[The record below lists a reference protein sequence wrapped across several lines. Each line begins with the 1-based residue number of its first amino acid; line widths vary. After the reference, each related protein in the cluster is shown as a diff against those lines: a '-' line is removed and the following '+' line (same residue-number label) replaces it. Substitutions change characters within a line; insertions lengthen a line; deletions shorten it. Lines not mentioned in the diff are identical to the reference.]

1 MKLRKLLFALCFLVA
16 IAASIKSF
24 REPDLWWQIRTGE
37 WILEHHEVPKQDVF
51 SYTMNG
57 TEWINIKWGFEVLA
71 AVVTKIAGPESVFII
86 QSLANCLLVFFLL
99 KLSVFYFRKH
109 GVDYPLTNS
118 NFIFSGVITFVI
130 LMIGAE
136 YRMIGRPEMFSHL
149 FTILFLVLLEKHR
162 LSPSRLIYAII
173 PLQLLWAN
181 MHEAF
186 GIGIVIL
193 AIYTVCAW
201 TERIFSKDKKQDA
214 VQLSIIS
221 IAAIASVVINPNGI
235 ELLTRP
241 FNIMNQVYSNKYTTE
256 LLDFTAAEWWK
267 KEAYI
272 GMFFSLVS
280 IVTFLAIKK
289 NERTKHTPLQRFI
302 AKFNNPYLI
311 TIIAFLYLGLTAYR
325 NLIFISLIC
334 FPVFHYSVFLGL
346 KRLYEKGKRIEK
358 FSAPSLVILLILFYA
373 AIVSNKYYKFTNSRD
388 RFGLEV
394 LSINNPT
401 GAADYIQKNN
411 LKNKVCFSDYLTSS
425 YLLWKLQPEFKTY
438 IDLRDLDVFPAAFFN
453 EFLRDVNS
461 AKDFYKL
468 DSIRHFDYAVVF
480 RPQFSTLHA
489 YLYNDSIYAL
499 KYVDPVAAVYEKTD
513 NFSRD
518 DIFEKCKPVKPGTF
532 ATAVNKILNPLYTP
546 YAYSTIET
554 DYIAASYYLNVGRV
568 ELAKQRAD
576 NLAMNAKTRY
586 KAGELM
592 GQIYFRSAM
601 QEPNDSAR
609 QGLLSLAEESFLQ
622 SLRDNNSFAPSF
634 LGLGS
639 VHYSQKN
646 YTGAISALNKCL
658 AIDDDNY
665 DAHLSIAQCY
675 RELINTGS
683 AKKEEY
689 RIKLLQH
696 YLKANALNPGNPM
709 VVANIGFVY
718 FQSSDC
724 DRAKEYLS
732 EVAGRE
738 GLGYNDSL
746 AVLNCLRQ
754 CGY

>member
-1 MKLRKLLFALCFLVA
+1 MKLQKLVFILCLLVA

-71 AVVTKIAGPESVFII
+71 ALVTKIAGPESVFFI
-86 QSLANCLLVFFLL
+86 QSIVNCLLVFFLL
-99 KLSVFYFRKH
+99 KLSILLFRKN
-109 GVDYPLTNS
+109 GIENPPTQSSFLL
-118 NFIFSGVITFVI
+118 SGVITFLV
-130 LMIGAE
+130 LMIGTE

-149 FTILFLVLLEKHR
+149 FTILFLVLLEKNR
-162 LSPSRLIYAII
+162 LSPSRQIYIII

-193 AIYTVCAW
+193 AIYTVSAW
-201 TERIFSKDKKQDA
+201 IDRMFSKDNKSDA
-214 VQLSIIS
+214 IQLSLIS

-235 ELLTRP
+235 DLLTRP
-241 FNIMNQVYSNKYTTE
+241 FNILNQVYSNKYTTE
-256 LLDFTAAEWWK
+256 LLDFTAPEWWK

-272 GMFFSLVS
+272 GMLFSLVS
-280 IVTFLAIKK
+280 ILTMLAMKK
-289 NERTKHTPLQRFI
+289 NEKSKYTQFQRFVLKI
-302 AKFNNPYLI
+302 NNPYLI
-311 TIIAFLYLGLTAYR
+311 TVIAFFYLGLTAYR

-334 FPVFHYSVFLGL
+334 FPVFHYFVFLGL
-346 KRLYEKGKRIEK
+346 RRWSNKAKRIEK
-358 FSAPSLVILLILFYA
+358 YAVHASIVLLVLFYV

-411 LKNKVCFSDYLTSS
+411 LRNKVCFSDYLTSS

-461 AKDFYKL
+461 VKDFHKL

-480 RPQFSTLHA
+480 RPQFNALHA
-489 YLYNDSIYAL
+489 YLYNDSVYAL

-513 NFSRD
+513 AFSRD
-518 DIFEKCKPVKPGTF
+518 DIFEKCKPVKPGSF
-532 ATAVNKILNPLYTP
+532 ATAVNKILNPFYTP
-546 YAYSTIET
+546 YAYSGIET

-576 NLAMNAKTRY
+576 NLALSAKTRY

-601 QEPNDSAR
+601 QEANDSAR
-609 QGLLSLAEESFLQ
+609 QGLLSLAEESYLQ

-639 VHYSQKN
+639 VHYAQKN
-646 YTGAISALNKCL
+646 YTGAISDLNKCL
-658 AIDDDNY
+658 ALDEDNY
-665 DAHLSIAQCY
+665 DAHLTIAQCY
-675 RELINTGS
+675 RELISTGT
-683 AKKEEY
+683 ARKDEY
-689 RIKLLQH
+689 RNKLLQH
-696 YLKANALNPGNPM
+696 YLKANDLNPGNPM
-709 VVANIGFVY
+709 VIANIGFVY
-718 FQSSDC
+718 FQVNDC
-724 DRAKEYLS
+724 ERAKEYLS
-732 EVAGRE
+732 EVAGRQ
-738 GLGYNDSL
+738 GLGNSDSL

>member
-1 MKLRKLLFALCFLVA
+1 MNLKKISLALCFLIA

-37 WILEHHEVPKQDVF
+37 WILEHHEVPKLDVF

-57 TEWINIKWGFEVLA
+57 KQWINIKWGFEVLA

-86 QSLANCLLVFFLL
+86 QSIVNCLIVFFLL
-99 KLSVFYFRKH
+99 KLSQLLFRKN
-109 GVDYPLTNS
+109 GIENPS
-118 NFIFSGVITFVI
+118 SQRNFLFSGVISFII
-130 LMIGAE
+130 LMTGVE

-149 FTILFLVLLEKHR
+149 FTILFLVILENNR
-162 LSPSRLIYAII
+162 LSPSKLIYAII

-193 AIYTVCAW
+193 AIYTLSAW
-201 TERIFSKDKKQDA
+201 LDRIFSKDRKSDA
-214 VQLSIIS
+214 IQLSIITIS
-221 IAAIASVVINPNGI
+221 AIASVVINPNGI
-235 ELLTRP
+235 DLLTRP

-256 LLDFTAAEWWK
+256 LLDFTAPEWWK

-272 GMFFSLVS
+272 GMLFSIVS
-280 IVTFLAIKK
+280 IVTLLAMKK
-289 NERTKHTPLQRFI
+289 NEKTKNTQFQ
-302 AKFNNPYLI
+302 KFVLKVNNPYLI
-311 TIIAFLYLGLTAYR
+311 TLIAFLYLGLTAYR

-334 FPVFHYSVFLGL
+334 FPVFHYSFYLGL
-346 KRLYEKGKRIEK
+346 RRWFEKAKRFQKYSI
-358 FSAPSLVILLILFYA
+358 PVVVVLLIFFYA
-373 AIVSNKYYKFTNSRD
+373 SIVSNKYYQFTNSRD

-425 YLLWKLQPEFKTY
+425 FLLWKLQPEFKTY

-461 AKDFYKL
+461 AKDFHKL
-468 DSIRHFDYAVVF
+468 DSLRHFDYAVVF
-480 RPQFSTLHA
+480 RPQFSALHA

-499 KYVDPVAAVYEKTD
+499 KYVDPVAAIYEKTD
-513 NFSRD
+513 NFTRD
-518 DIFEKCKPVKPGTF
+518 DIFEKCKPVKPGSF
-532 ATAVNKILNPLYTP
+532 ATAVNKILNPFYTS
-546 YAYSTIET
+546 YSYSGIET
-554 DYIAASYYLNVGRV
+554 DYIAASYYLTVGRV

-576 NLAMNAKTRY
+576 NLAQSAKTRY

-609 QGLLSLAEESFLQ
+609 QGLLSLAEESYLQ
-622 SLRDNNSFAPSF
+622 SLRDNSNFAPSF

-639 VHYSQKN
+639 VHYTQKN
-646 YTGAISALNKCL
+646 YTGAISDLNKCL
-658 AIDDDNY
+658 AIDDDNF

-675 RELINTGS
+675 RELISTGS
-683 AKKEEY
+683 AKKDEY
-689 RIKLLQH
+689 RNKLLQH
-696 YLKANALNPGNPM
+696 YLKANALNPGNTM
-709 VVANIGFVY
+709 VIANIGFVY
-718 FQSSDC
+718 FQANDC
-724 DRAKEYLS
+724 EKAKKYLS

-738 GLGYNDSL
+738 GLGNNDSL